1 VIRYLAITRI
11 LSCNALPSE
20 ILISRGGQAAVQ
32 TIGNDVEEKAN
43 PLLALKVRD
52 FRLYWL
58 ALVAQVVGQ
67 HMFAFTLGWLVFEIT
82 GSQAQLG
89 FIHLCGFVPQFTL
102 MLLGGVLA
110 DRVDARKLIGAA
122 QTVAAIA
129 MIMVGVTAMLGLAQL
144 WHLALGAFL
153 WGLSGAIDE
162 PARAAF
168 FPRLLPRP
176 LLRSAV
182 PLISMAFGSS
192 RIIAPSIGGFLIAAA
207 GAPAAFLVSA
217 AAVSTMIAVLFLIRP
232 AHSVARP
239 HGSLLSNFTES
250 LRYIRANEAF
260 ARAIGAALLNA
271 TLAMGFIHMLPVFA
285 KVVLQVDARGLG
297 ILVSAAGV
305 GALTGFASYAWVQL
319 RTSPRSLIVGA
330 LTVYNVALIGL
341 AFSNW
346 YWLSFCAIL
355 VAGLCH
361 AYFLTCVQVMLQTLV
376 EDHYRGRVM
385 SVFALVWSLMFFSG
399 FLLNVA
405 GSMVGPRLALA
416 GGASIVLA
424 YVWLSLVRAT
434 ALKNLVLAP
443 KPG

>member
-1 VIRYLAITRI
+1 L
-11 LSCNALPSE
+11 E
-20 ILISRGGQAAVQ
+20 Q
-32 TIGNDVEEKAN
+32 KAN
-43 PLLALKVRD
+43 PLLALSVRD

-58 ALVAQVVGQ
+58 ALVTQVVGQ
-67 HMFAFTLGWLVFEIT
+67 HMFAFTLGWLTFEIT

-89 FIHLCGFVPQFTL
+89 LIHLCGFVPQFALT
-102 MLLGGVLA
+102 LLGGVLA
-110 DRVDARKLIGAA
+110 DRIDARKLIGTA
-122 QTVAAIA
+122 QVNAAIT
-129 MIMVGVTAMLGLAQL
+129 MIMVGVVTLLGVAQL

-153 WGLSGAIDE
+153 WGLSAAIDE
-162 PARAAF
+162 PARASF

-192 RIIAPSIGGFLIAAA
+192 RVIAPSIAGFLIAAA
-207 GAPAAFLVSA
+207 GAQATFLACA
-217 AAVSTMIAVLFLIRP
+217 AAVSTMIAVLFLVRP
-232 AHSVARP
+232 AHGAARP
-239 HGSLLSNFTES
+239 HESLLNSFTES

-260 ARAIGAALLNA
+260 AKAIGAALLNA

-285 KVVLQVDARGLG
+285 KDVLQVDSRGLG
-297 ILVSAAGV
+297 ILASAAGV
-305 GALTGFASYAWVQL
+305 GALAGFLSYGWLQSRL
-319 RTSPRSLIVGA
+319 SPRNLMVGA

-341 AFSNW
+341 AFSDW

-361 AYFLTCVQVMLQTLV
+361 GYFVTCVQVMLQTLV

-399 FLLNVA
+399 FLLNTA
-405 GSMVGPRLALA
+405 GEWVGPHLALA
-416 GGASIVLA
+416 GGAVIVLA
-424 YVWLSLVRAT
+424 YVWLSLVHAT
-434 ALKNLVLAP
+434 ALKKVVLAP